1 MSPYHNNSLRE
12 DNALAV
18 FGLLSVDFLH
28 GEKPDVVTE
37 QVSLLWWQKA
47 FSSYAYW
54 WALLDNTRRLTF
66 KTKGAHVRSF
76 SFKANLKEKIPTML
90 KRSSKVPRRSFDVV
104 NTVFDNV
111 IKSVLRFHDTEI
123 LLNSWQCCAI
133 IFFFFKAFFVISV
146 KFEFKANAH

>member
-47 FSSYAYW
+47 FKFMHTDELGW
-54 WALLDNTRRLTF
+54 ITR
-66 KTKGAHVRSF
+66 GG
-76 SFKANLKEKIPTML
+76 
-90 KRSSKVPRRSFDVV
+90 
-104 NTVFDNV
+104 
-111 IKSVLRFHDTEI
+111 
-123 LLNSWQCCAI
+123 
-133 IFFFFKAFFVISV
+133 
-146 KFEFKANAH
+146 